1 MQSAV
6 IPCNANVSASLVLVA
21 HRLLLANAQGW
32 RFILFYIDFTDLTK
46 NCVGGILKK
55 EEMPDSVGRL
65 HYVLLKAVQSF
76 ESLGGFTFYSLS
88 FL

>member
-1 MQSAV
+1 MNERPAV
-6 IPCNANVSASLVLVA
+6 LFLDFYA
-21 HRLLLANAQGW
+21 
-32 RFILFYIDFTDLTK
+32 ILIFTDLTK
-46 NCVGGILKK
+46 NCIGGILKK
-55 EEMPDSVGRL
+55 EEVPDSVGRL